1 MSARKG
7 ISPIVATVILV
18 MIAVAA
24 GVLLWTWVSGAVAR
38 APPSEQQALQERI
51 RITGISYSDSNVV
64 VYVLNLGSVNVDI
77 VYAAVLD
84 NNGQTVCLPSSG
96 ATVNAKINAKN
107 SGSVTISGC
116 SLTSGNVYEVIVIT
130 ARGTEA
136 RYTFTV

>member
-1 MSARKG
+1 MLVKKG

-84 NNGQTVCLPSSG
+84 NNGQTVCSSSSG
-96 ATVNAKINAKN
+96 ATVNAKS
-107 SGSVTISGC
+107 SGSVAISC

>member
-1 MSARKG
+1 MWVKKG

-38 APPSEQQALQERI
+38 APSSEQQALQERI
-51 RITGISYSDSNVV
+51 RITGINYSSTSKTVT

-84 NNGQTVCLPSSG
+84 NNGQTVCSSSSG
-96 ATVNAKINAKN
+96 ATPVNAKN
-107 SGSVTISGC
+107 SGLLTISEC

>member
-51 RITGISYSDSNVV
+51 RITGISYSNSNNNVV

-84 NNGQTVCLPSSG
+84 NNGQTVCLSSSG
-96 ATVNAKINAKN
+96 ATVDAKN
-107 SGSVTISGC
+107 SGSVTISEC

>member
-1 MSARKG
+1 MSVKKG

-51 RITGISYSDSNVV
+51 RITGINYNSSTKAIT

-77 VYAAVLD
+77 AYAAVLD
-84 NNGQTVCLPSSG
+84 NNGQTVCSASPG
-96 ATVNAKINAKN
+96 ATVNTKS
-107 SGSVTISGC
+107 SGSVTISC